1 MQPHDDTDRRETIL
15 RVACTLL
22 QQQGYHRTTMDH
34 IAHHAGMSKKTL
46 YLFFPSK
53 RALVEQLLL
62 TELFVPLTPS
72 STPKAGLEEQL
83 RAMIFQMAE
92 ILLCEKRLGLL
103 RTIIGETNR
112 SPSIQQLMTELFHT
126 ADSKTNIQNWLD
138 EQKKAGL
145 LQFENAADTADHLFG
160 LTIGAPMICRL
171 VHCGPARDRDGLRRY
186 LEEGLRIFLHGCRT
200 PPT

>member
-1 MQPHDDTDRRETIL
+1 MQPHDGTDRRETIL

-53 RALVEQLLL
+53 RVLVEQLLL
-62 TELFVPLTPS
+62 SELFVPLTPS
-72 STPKAGLEEQL
+72 LTPDIGMEEQL
-83 RAMIFQMAE
+83 RGMIFKMAD

-126 ADSKTNIQNWLD
+126 ADSKTSMRNWLD
-138 EQKKAGL
+138 EQKKAGRL
-145 LQFENAADTADHLFG
+145 HFDNAADAADHLFG
-160 LTIGAPMICRL
+160 LTIGAPMLSRL
-171 VHCGPARDRDGLRRY
+171 AHCSLARDKDNLHHY
-186 LEEGLRIFLHGCRT
+186 LEEGLRIFLHSCRT
-200 PPT
+200 TPP